1 MNDDDND
8 DCATLRLTKASALS
22 SECTLTL
29 FAHDDDDGYTVH
41 HYTKQGLPTLL
52 QGWADTACTKPILT
66 LMMIDSTFE
75 YKLGIHPK
83 LVPSPNIKKSL
94 LSSNKM

>member
-1 MNDDDND
+1 MMNDDDND
-8 DCATLRLTKASALS
+8 DCATLQLTKASALS

-52 QGWADTACTKPILT
+52 QGWADTACTKSILT
-66 LMMIDSTFE
+66 LNDDWQF
-75 YKLGIHPK
+75 L
-83 LVPSPNIKKSL
+83 
-94 LSSNKM
+94 